1 VQIRGFRVELGEIEA
16 ALLAHPAVKEA
27 VVMVHGEG
35 ANKQLAAYAVGQNT
49 VNNAPMQF
57 FWEPDEQYRNE
68 KGVLSNPTERISF
81 KLQQNNLRSDLTSQ
95 IKLQKPITDEIKQ
108 QYLIRQSYRQFV
120 NKPISLQ
127 SLTEFLNCLY
137 QLNLPDTPLP
147 KYRYPSALGLYAVQ
161 SYFYFKRD
169 QIEGIDGGF
178 YYYHPHNHELQ
189 LIQENGQIPIT
200 AYAHFDRPTYKQAGF
215 ALFLVAHLEAII
227 PIYGEKLA
235 REFCLLEA
243 GYMGQLLMEEAPKA
257 KLGLCPI
264 GLLENINPINQGFQF
279 NETHLLVHS
288 FLGGAIEPAQTK
300 TWLQPTLNQQ
310 SPADLK
316 ADLQSYLKEKL
327 PPHMVPEQLIL
338 REQLPRTPNGKVD
351 RQALATITN
360 EADTSKPYIAPRTPT
375 EQTVVQIWQ
384 ELFKLEQVG
393 VTNEFFALGGNS
405 LLALQLLSKIEQQ
418 FQVTLPLQMLLSHNT
433 VEELAQQ
440 IEALQ
445 ASQIISP
452 SDINTENSEEIVW

>member
-1 VQIRGFRVELGEIEA
+1 
-16 ALLAHPAVKEA
+16 
-27 VVMVHGEG
+27 
-35 ANKQLAAYAVGQNT
+35 
-49 VNNAPMQF
+49 
-57 FWEPDEQYRNE
+57 
-68 KGVLSNPTERISF
+68 
-81 KLQQNNLRSDLTSQ
+81 
-95 IKLQKPITDEIKQ
+95 
-108 QYLIRQSYRQFV
+108 
-120 NKPISLQ
+120 
-127 SLTEFLNCLY
+127 
-137 QLNLPDTPLP
+137 
-147 KYRYPSALGLYAVQ
+147 
-161 SYFYFKRD
+161 
-169 QIEGIDGGF
+169 
-178 YYYHPHNHELQ
+178 
-189 LIQENGQIPIT
+189 
-200 AYAHFDRPTYKQAGF
+200 
-215 ALFLVAHLEAII
+215 
-227 PIYGEKLA
+227 
-235 REFCLLEA
+235 
-243 GYMGQLLMEEAPKA
+243 
-257 KLGLCPI
+257 
-264 GLLENINPINQGFQF
+264 
-279 NETHLLVHS
+279 
-288 FLGGAIEPAQTK
+288 
-300 TWLQPTLNQQ
+300 
-310 SPADLK
+310 LK